1 MAVRIVMETIL
12 MARRSPRNTAN
23 RNGLYTAFALTFK
36 VGCEYMETIL
46 IARGHGNEKG
56 LK

>member
-1 MAVRIVMETIL
+1 MRIVMETIL